1 MAEMQ
6 DYYVEAIDALYAAI
20 IAEPMLDP
28 SQTDNVKYVRNVYKS
43 DWIPKSGL
51 PSIHCFIPSKT
62 IEEHLQIGYQPF
74 TTMQG
79 RVTLRCTAP
88 GDYTSALLS
97 AMDLTSIVSN
107 DNLWRAMYY
116 ITNVIEYVL
125 RRSANYR
132 LSNFGSNDVMIV
144 RPTGSYFNSLQLD
157 NTVMAVAN
165 VNVMFQQRI
174 LDV

>member
-97 AMDLTSIVSN
+97 AMNLTSIVCN
-107 DNLWRAMYY
+107 DNFAETVAYFPEINT
-116 ITNVIEYVL
+116 ITLI
-125 RRSANYR
+125 
-132 LSNFGSNDVMIV
+132 
-144 RPTGSYFNSLQLD
+144 
-157 NTVMAVAN
+157 
-165 VNVMFQQRI
+165 
-174 LDV
+174 